1 MLENLAH
8 LLTSAAAIW
17 MLAGTALGL
26 VFGAIP
32 GLSATLAVVMLIPFT
47 YSLPGEVG
55 IATLIG
61 AYVGGIS
68 GGLVSA
74 IMINMP
80 GTPSS
85 VATTFDG
92 FPLAQQGRAGKALG
106 VGVISSCVG
115 TVFSWVALVLFAPAL
130 SKIALQFGPYEMSA
144 AIIFGLTAVI
154 SLSGESLHK
163 GVISAMLGLALCLIG
178 IDDASYAKR
187 ATFDNP
193 MLSGGIPY
201 MAALIGL
208 FVISEVF
215 NQYEKIH
222 EKYIVPKQKLNN
234 ILMTPKELKESVPN
248 FLRSSFIGLFIG
260 ILPGIGGTF
269 ANFVTYDQAKRAS
282 KDPDSFGKGNIQ
294 GVVASEAGNNATIG
308 GALIPMTALGIPGD
322 VVTAALMG
330 GLMLKGASPGPLF
343 LRDHPDLANSI
354 FNSVLISSF
363 FMLLLMLVIGIRVFP
378 VILRLPKHVLLPFV
392 MIMAL
397 AGIYNINYSVAEMFV
412 GLIMGFVGYT
422 MDKFKYPKTPMVITL
437 ILGESFEVYIR
448 RALTLSNGSFV
459 PFVTR
464 PFSLMFLIFTAAALL
479 IPIISKKAE
488 AKKAAKAA

>member
-1 MLENLAH
+1 
-8 LLTSAAAIW
+8 
-17 MLAGTALGL
+17 
-26 VFGAIP
+26 
-32 GLSATLAVVMLIPFT
+32 
-47 YSLPGEVG
+47 
-55 IATLIG
+55 
-61 AYVGGIS
+61 
-68 GGLVSA
+68 
-74 IMINMP
+74 
-80 GTPSS
+80 
-85 VATTFDG
+85 
-92 FPLAQQGRAGKALG
+92 
-106 VGVISSCVG
+106 
-115 TVFSWVALVLFAPAL
+115 
-130 SKIALQFGPYEMSA
+130 
-144 AIIFGLTAVI
+144 
-154 SLSGESLHK
+154 
-163 GVISAMLGLALCLIG
+163 
-178 IDDASYAKR
+178 
-187 ATFDNP
+187 
-193 MLSGGIPY
+193 
-201 MAALIGL
+201 
-208 FVISEVF
+208 
-215 NQYEKIH
+215 
-222 EKYIVPKQKLNN
+222 
-234 ILMTPKELKESVPN
+234 MTPKELKESVPN

-412 GLIMGFVGYT
+412 GLIMGFVGYS

-448 RALTLSNGSFV
+448 RALTLSNSSFV